1 MRSREVGIRRAEN
14 VNSSPEHDL
23 LAMDIG
29 SGVAEPPLTLK
40 DVNDA
45 VEKLQGEL
53 DAFYLMWAGAR
64 VPAALAPPLSRH
76 RRGHMGWC

>member
-1 MRSREVGIRRAEN
+1 MAEEAPPTLESLNAAVGN
-14 VNSSPEHDL
+14 
-23 LAMDIG
+23 
-29 SGVAEPPLTLK
+29 LK
-40 DVNDA
+40 A
-45 VEKLQGEL
+45 EL